1 MHNCRQAT
9 PSASALPAE
18 LNKHHINKQTQAG
31 RHASMPPA
39 FVLAKKKK
47 VV

>member
-1 MHNCRQAT
+1 MQAT

-18 LNKHHINKQTQAG
+18 LNNHHINKQTKAG

-39 FVLAKKKK
+39 FVLAKIKK